1 MSKLTFVNFT
11 TIEYFTSVNL
21 SIFFINFC
29 FVLTDNRAMNTTE
42 QIIKVIEERLE
53 ALDMSKAELLRRSG
67 QSQSLFVMALKRGSS
82 FRIESLVEMSKVL
95 NISLPVLLGIDDS
108 LPKDIQ
114 FMVDMLM
121 VIPENDRKM
130 IAMNIKNYY
139 DVAMAERSK

>member
-1 MSKLTFVNFT
+1 MLKLTFVNFT

-95 NISLPVLLGIDDS
+95 NISLPVLLGE
-108 LPKDIQ
+108 LPTPFRVAVVHKRNKRNKGEVRIRT
-114 FMVDMLM
+114 F
-121 VIPENDRKM
+121 IWKRK
-130 IAMNIKNYY
+130 Y
-139 DVAMAERSK
+139 D